1 MDQKLPEENIKGREN
16 SWYST
21 VAKFLLKTG
30 QGDQRL
36 SWNIFFFFV
45 HTLAL
50 LRLPIKFILNQR
62 EELAPS

>member
-21 VAKFLLKTG
+21 VAKFLLKMG

-36 SWNIFFFFV
+36 SWNIFFFV

>member
-36 SWNIFFFFV
+36 SWNIFFFCSHSGTPETANKV
-45 HTLAL
+45 YLESEGGA
-50 LRLPIKFILNQR
+50 
-62 EELAPS
+62 SS

>member
-36 SWNIFFFFV
+36 SWNFCCCCCSHSGTPETANKIY
-45 HTLAL
+45 LESEGGA
-50 LRLPIKFILNQR
+50 
-62 EELAPS
+62 SC

>member
-36 SWNIFFFFV
+36 SWNIFFFV